1 MILIV
6 PLVVLVAALVAL
18 LTTPAATPI
27 FGLDHG
33 SFARVAFGAAL
44 LIWLALAGARRAGPG
59 GLVRVI
65 TGVATWAV
73 LILGLTGVYAYRFEL
88 SDIADRVVAE
98 LLPDEP
104 EIGRGGE
111 VIVNRR
117 LGGEFVVPAKVNGTQ
132 IPFIFDTGAST
143 VVLRAQDAAKSGID
157 LEGLDF
163 DAPVV
168 TANGAA
174 MAATTHLDKI
184 SVGPIV
190 IRNVRAL
197 VAKPGA
203 LSESLLGMSF
213 LERLQSYSVE
223 RGRLVL
229 KAK

>member
-1 MILIV
+1 MILVI
-6 PLVVLVAALVAL
+6 PLAALAAALVAL
-18 LTTPAATPI
+18 LLVPAATPI

-33 SFARVAFGAAL
+33 SFARVAFGGAL
-44 LIWLALAGARRAGPG
+44 VLWLALAGARRAGPG
-59 GLVRVI
+59 GLVRLI
-65 TGVATWAV
+65 GGVATWAM
-73 LILGLTGVYAYRFEL
+73 LIIGLTGVYAYRFEL

-98 LLPDEP
+98 LLPDQP

-117 LGGEFVVPAKVNGTQ
+117 LGGEFVIPAKVDGTAVA
-132 IPFIFDTGAST
+132 FVFDTGAST
-143 VVLRAQDAAKSGID
+143 VVLRAQDAAKVGID
-157 LEGLDF
+157 AAGLEF
-163 DAPVV
+163 DAPVI

-174 MAATTHLDKI
+174 MAASTRIDKI

-190 IRNVRAL
+190 VRNVRAL

-229 KAK
+229 KAR

>member
-1 MILIV
+1 MTLV
-6 PLVVLVAALVAL
+6 LPLAALAAAL
-18 LTTPAATPI
+18 LALLLVPSATPI

-33 SFARVAFGAAL
+33 SFARVVFGGAL
-44 LIWLALAGARRAGPG
+44 LLWLALAGARRAGPG
-59 GLVRVI
+59 ELVRLI
-65 TGVATWAV
+65 SGVAAWAM
-73 LILGLTGVYAYRFEL
+73 LIIGLTGVYAYRFEL
-88 SDIADRVVAE
+88 TDIADRVIAE
-98 LLPDEP
+98 LLPEEP

-117 LGGEFVVPAKVNGTQ
+117 LGGEFIVPAKVDGT
-132 IPFIFDTGAST
+132 PVSFIFDTGAST
-143 VVLRAQDAAKSGID
+143 VVLRAQDAAKVGID
-157 LEGLDF
+157 DAGLEF

-174 MAATTHLDKI
+174 MAATTRIDKI

-190 IRNVRAL
+190 VRNVRAL

>member
-1 MILIV
+1 MTLV
-6 PLVVLVAALVAL
+6 LPLAALAAAL
-18 LTTPAATPI
+18 LALFLVPSATPI
-27 FGLDHG
+27 FGLDHS
-33 SFARVAFGAAL
+33 SFARVAFGGAL
-44 LIWLALAGARRAGPG
+44 LLWLALAGARRAGPG
-59 GLVRVI
+59 GLVRLI
-65 TGVATWAV
+65 SGVAIWAM
-73 LILGLTGVYAYRFEL
+73 LIIGLTGVYAYRFEL
-88 SDIADRVVAE
+88 TDIADRVIAE

-117 LGGEFVVPAKVNGTQ
+117 LGGEYVVPAKVDGT
-132 IPFIFDTGAST
+132 PVAFIFDTGAST
-143 VVLRAQDAAKSGID
+143 VVRRAQDAAKVGID
-157 LEGLDF
+157 TVGLDF
-163 DAPVV
+163 DAPVI

-174 MAATTHLDKI
+174 MAATTRIDKI

-190 IRNVRAL
+190 VRNVRAL

-213 LERLQSYSVE
+213 LERLQSDSVE